1 MSTTTTTNTAQPVS
15 SSITATTTTTT
26 EENKF
31 IPISHDLA
39 DDVKS
44 NHKQRY
50 IMLHLYILSKQFR
63 FFKFKRHKAKRTFTF
78 EITEYN

>member
-1 MSTTTTTNTAQPVS
+1 MSTTADNIQVTSASQLVS
-15 SSITATTTTTT
+15 SNIAEN

-31 IPISHDLA
+31 IPISHDLD

-50 IMLHLYILSKQFR
+50 IVLRYIY
-63 FFKFKRHKAKRTFTF
+63 
-78 EITEYN
+78 IYYM

>member
-1 MSTTTTTNTAQPVS
+1 MSTTTNTAQPVS
-15 SSITATTTTTT
+15 SSITATT

-50 IMLHLYILSKQFR
+50 IMLHLY
-63 FFKFKRHKAKRTFTF
+63 TM
-78 EITEYN
+78 

>member
-1 MSTTTTTNTAQPVS
+1 MSTTTTDNMIQTVVTTND
-15 SSITATTTTTT
+15 
-26 EENKF
+26 EEHKF

-50 IMLHLYILSKQFR
+50 IMLHLY
-63 FFKFKRHKAKRTFTF
+63 TM
-78 EITEYN
+78 

>member
-1 MSTTTTTNTAQPVS
+1 MSTTTTDNVIQTVVTANN
-15 SSITATTTTTT
+15 
-26 EENKF
+26 EEHKF
-31 IPISHDLA
+31 IPISHDLD